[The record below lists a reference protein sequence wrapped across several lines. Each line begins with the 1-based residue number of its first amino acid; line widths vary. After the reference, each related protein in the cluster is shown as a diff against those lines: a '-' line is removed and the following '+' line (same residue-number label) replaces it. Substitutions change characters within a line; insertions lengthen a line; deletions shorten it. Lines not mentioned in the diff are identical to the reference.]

1 MHNSL
6 HEAEIMLIEAT
17 SDLSVL
23 VQRNSSVKDMLQN
36 KQREVDEINREQM
49 EAGADA
55 RRLLEAC
62 RNLMATADQTMADFF
77 QTLPEGQSSEE
88 LEIEIESEKA
98 RLELMHEGN
107 GGVIREFEQRQ
118 RQIDALKAKLE
129 EINHGLGEFD
139 EKIKELRDQWEPELD
154 QLVGKISDS
163 FSYNMQQISCA
174 GEVAVFKDEDD
185 FDQWAI
191 QIRVKFRFASSSLA
205 HFVRVFML
213 TRAHRESEPLTT
225 LDSHRQSGGERAVS
239 TIFYLMSLQSL
250 TRSPFRVVDEINQGM
265 DPRNERLVH
274 KRMVDIACGSDQY
287 SGLSNGGVEGNEGRG
302 QSQYFLITPKLLHG
316 LEYARGMQ
324 VLCIASGEY
333 MPAQRAL
340 IDFKGCVV
348 QARGLKA
355 EGVRFGVAVP
365 AA

>member
-1 MHNSL
+1 MS
-6 HEAEIMLIEAT
+6 IEAY
-17 SDLSVL
+17 SDLKIL
-23 VQRNSSVKDMLQN
+23 IQRNSSVKEMLQN
-36 KQREVDEINREQM
+36 KQREVDEINREKL
-49 EAGADA
+49 AAASDA
-55 RRLLEAC
+55 QRLLQVC
-62 RNLMATADQTMADFF
+62 RDLMTTADNTMNAFF
-77 QTLPEGQSSEE
+77 QTLPEGQSSQE
-88 LEIEIESEKA
+88 LEIEIESERA

-118 RQIDALKAKLE
+118 KRIDALKAKLE
-129 EINHGLGEFD
+129 EINHSLGEFN
-139 EKIKELRDQWEPELD
+139 EKIKELRDKWEPELD

-163 FSYNMQQISCA
+163 FSFNMQQISCA

-191 QIRVKFRFASSSLA
+191 QIRVKFRLAAPSLA
-205 HFVRVFML
+205 HLVCVFML

-239 TIFYLMSLQSL
+239 TIFYLMSLQTL

-274 KRMVDIACGSDQY
+274 TRMVDIACGSDA
-287 SGLSNGGVEGNEGRG
+287 GAALSTGSAEGPEGGGG
-302 QSQYFLITPKLLHG
+302 SQYFLITPKLLHG

-333 MPAQRAL
+333 MPAERNQ
-340 IDFKGCVV
+340 IDFQGCVNL
-348 QARGLKA
+348 ARGLKA
-355 EGVRFGVAVP
+355 EGVRIGVAV
-365 AA
+365 